1 MSTASR
7 GALTVSVNVPEAISD
22 DHLDS
27 GMDPIAQELIDR
39 FIDELHDD
47 VQTLQSCSLVSK
59 RWVYRSQHHIFLRI
73 TISSQQSFERWCKN
87 IPLASCPVSIH
98 TRTLSILQP
107 TNAQWLTPLLL
118 SPATGHFGAFNNVK
132 TLALSGITTRGLQD
146 AQLLA
151 DCFRRLGSSV
161 TSLKLLYWR
170 ASPASLIDCI
180 CFFPHVDDLDV
191 YRPDILAGLPMRK
204 AYPSTPLFGGRLSL
218 NFEHGRGGIDRFLRL
233 LSQLPTSFREVHITV
248 KFVGGQTLLLPFL
261 EPCSKFV
268 QKLYISYE
276 IEQGLHF
283 ALYIRRSML
292 TADSQS
298 HPPIQESEVLKS
310 PRIDARPSQ
319 REERETRQF
328 PHRPAPIYLLPW
340 PHIHQI

>member
-1 MSTASR
+1 M
-7 GALTVSVNVPEAISD
+7 GQ
-22 DHLDS
+22 
-27 GMDPIAQELIDR
+27 IAQELIDK

-47 VQTLQSCSLVSK
+47 FQTLRFCSLISK

-73 TISSQQSFERWCKN
+73 TISSQQSFERWCRN

-107 TNAQWLTPLLL
+107 THAQWLTPLLL
-118 SPATGHFGAFNNVK
+118 SPATGHLGAFSYVK

-180 CFFPHVDDLDV
+180 CFFPYVDDLDI
-191 YRPDILAGLPMRK
+191 YRPDVLAGLPMRK
-204 AYPSTPLFGGRLSL
+204 AYPVTPPFRGRLSL

-233 LSQLPTSFREVHITV
+233 LSQLPTLFREVHITV
-248 KFVGGQTLLLPFL
+248 NFVGGQALLLPFL
-261 EPCSKFV
+261 ESCSKSA

-276 IEQGLHF
+276 IEIEQGLHF
-283 ALYIRRSML
+283 ALCFQRYTL
-292 TADSQS
+292 TMDSQS
-298 HPPIQESEVLKS
+298 PPPLQESEVFKPS
-310 PRIDARPSQ
+310 RIDTCPSQ
-319 REERETRQF
+319 REEREAGQF
-328 PHRPAPIYLLPW
+328 SHRPAPIYLLL
-340 PHIHQI
+340 